1 MVVATWN
8 VHGCRGSDGRCDP
21 VRVAEVVR
29 ELEADVVGLQEI
41 PPELLHAVAQHAD
54 LTAVA
59 GPTRT
64 DHPGTGGN
72 ALLTRHPVAEV
83 RRHDLSRDGREPRGM
98 LDVDLALVGR
108 RVRALVTHLG
118 LQGAERRDQ
127 VRQLLELLATDG
139 TPPGGLTV
147 LLGDLNEWLGSG
159 RALRKLRADF
169 ACGGA
174 RSFPARLPLLS
185 LDRIVVRPAV
195 ALQSVRAHG
204 SRLARAASDHL
215 PVIGVIRG
223 WS

>member
-8 VHGCRGSDGRCDP
+8 VHGCRGGDGRCDP
-21 VRVAEVVR
+21 VRVADVVR
-29 ELEADVVGLQEI
+29 ELDADVVGLQEI
-41 PPELLHAVAQHAD
+41 EPELLQAVAAHTGM
-54 LTAVA
+54 TAIA

-64 DHPGTGGN
+64 HHPGTGGN
-72 ALLTRHPVAEV
+72 ALLTRHPVADV
-83 RRHDLSRDGREPRGM
+83 RRHDLSRDGREPRGA

-108 RVRALVTHLG
+108 RVRAVVTHLG
-118 LQGAERRDQ
+118 LQGTERRDQ
-127 VRQLLELLATDG
+127 VRQLIALLAEEAS
-139 TPPGGLTV
+139 PGGLTV
-147 LLGDLNEWLGSG
+147 LLGDLNEWLAPG
-159 RALRKLRADF
+159 RALRALRGGF

-185 LDRIVVRPAV
+185 LDRIVVRPAI

-215 PVIGVIRG
+215 PVVGIIRG

>member
-1 MVVATWN
+1 MIVATWN

-21 VRVAEVVR
+21 ERVADVVK
-29 ELEADVVGLQEI
+29 ELDADIVGLQEI
-41 PPELLHAVAQHAD
+41 EAPVLSVIAARTGY
-54 LTAVA
+54 TAVA

-72 ALLTRHPVAEV
+72 ALLTRHEVAAV
-83 RRHDLSRDGREPRGM
+83 RRHDLSRDGREPRGA
-98 LDVDLALVGR
+98 LDVDVAFVGR
-108 RVRALVTHLG
+108 CCRTLVTHLG
-118 LQGAERRDQ
+118 LQGAERRAQ
-127 VRQLLELLATDG
+127 VRQLLDVLGSEAS
-139 TPPGGLTV
+139 PGGLTV
-147 LLGDLNEWLGSG
+147 LLGDLNEWLGPG
-159 RALRKLRADF
+159 RALRALRSGF

-174 RSFPARLPLLS
+174 RSFPSRLPLLA